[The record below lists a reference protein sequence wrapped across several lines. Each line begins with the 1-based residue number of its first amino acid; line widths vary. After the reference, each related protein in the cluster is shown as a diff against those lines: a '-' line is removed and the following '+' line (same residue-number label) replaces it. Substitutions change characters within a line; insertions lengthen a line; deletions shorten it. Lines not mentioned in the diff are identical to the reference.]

1 MPLTFHNLPLAA
13 HDHAGLSCVK
23 IQGSAVSDSFG
34 NTTAVVEIGA
44 PAAGASEKNLGAA
57 ELKAPGL
64 SRIVE
69 PKLAK
74 KKIKVKVEVGSFLCF
89 LKKHSNMITV

>member
-1 MPLTFHNLPLAA
+1 M
-13 HDHAGLSCVK
+13 K

-34 NTTAVVEIGA
+34 NTTALVEIGA
-44 PAAGASEKNLGAA
+44 PAAGASEKNLGAP

-74 KKIKVKVEVGSFLCF
+74 KKSSEQLRLKLEVSYVSLR
-89 LKKHSNMITV
+89 STQT

>member
-1 MPLTFHNLPLAA
+1 M
-13 HDHAGLSCVK
+13 
-23 IQGSAVSDSFG
+23 
-34 NTTAVVEIGA
+34 EIGA
-44 PAAGASEKNLGAA
+44 PAAGASEKNLGAP

-74 KKIKVKVEVGSFLCF
+74 KKSS
-89 LKKHSNMITV
+89 KKF

>member
-1 MPLTFHNLPLAA
+1 MCYFGQIRGF
-13 HDHAGLSCVK
+13 DYVK

-74 KKIKVKVEVGSFLCF
+74 KKF
-89 LKKHSNMITV
+89 